1 MTFVRVFRQ
10 FPGNSVI
17 SNIESVDIIDA
28 PPPSL
33 PQGAATGTV
42 VCVGEFERGAVNQ
55 PIEITSANDQL
66 NKLGGLGFPT
76 TFSAHDGAVARQSA
90 GTENWNGNGFIW
102 LRNKKWRRLICVR
115 VDNSAG
121 QVEFSRLACLTGGV
135 GPFAAADADAIT
147 FERDGAS
154 SSTAT
159 LSAAKGTI
167 LGASGTFTGLDGFT
181 MEIKVDAESSLVTTF
196 TAADTS
202 IGDVIARINATHAQ
216 TIAFDVSSELELRS
230 VIAGG
235 SGSITILDGST
246 AAVTLG
252 FPAAVQQVDTFD
264 FAGAVAT
271 DIMTDGAYTLR
282 VNLLV
287 QGVSTDF
294 DVTATGA
301 TTGEVDFRDEM
312 LLLFQNAGVPGVI
325 FTATTGTDPEITATG
340 DQNVSFTSSIVAQ
353 PATDVSLTLTT
364 PGIVRAGFGTGNV
377 LDIGKFSVAEMAT
390 IIDAVASLTAEVTSA
405 GNLRVCNSGTPATGT
420 LQAISGAL
428 VAILG
433 FNVTDIADAADGADV
448 TIPAGT
454 RVQGTADGTV
464 WVTLEDVETG
474 SGGGTF
480 DALVRPFTDLDTA
493 LGSAIADITTI
504 VDELPDGFSVT
515 NAAAVTRLSAAQLD
529 NRYATAIEATLD
541 LNTPAVNDDFICS
554 ARSSAGIM
562 VSLLT
567 NANAATE
574 GGLSPRKT
582 ILRPL
587 LGTSIVDASG
597 STGQGVGT
605 QRNDRRQYVYPGVTT
620 QIPEISDVGARGGT
634 GFSAD
639 GIIETGADSF
649 LASVRSILN
658 PEENAGQALFDTN
671 VGPLSILAMED
682 SVNPERG
689 GNGLVLGD
697 YINFKASGITAPII
711 DQIDGPQFQSDVTSV
726 DPATSSNL
734 ADASRRVMADFVIKT
749 LSNISKPYVKKLNT
763 PKRRQALLQQ
773 FNVFFNGL
781 LSVDNP
787 DNQRIA
793 DFSVRDDS
801 TPEQRALG
809 TQAINVA
816 VQTLPA
822 MLSVLLRVEVG
833 TTVQVEE
840 AA

>member
-17 SNIESVDIIDA
+17 NNIESVDIIDA

-33 PQGAATGTV
+33 PLGAATGTV
-42 VCVGEFERGAVNQ
+42 VCVGEFERGALNQ

-76 TFSAHDGAVARQSA
+76 SFSPHDGAVARQSG

-167 LGASGTFTGLDGFT
+167 LGASGTFTGLDGLT
-181 MEIKVDAESSLVTTF
+181 MEIQIDAESSLVTTF
-196 TAADTS
+196 TAADAS
-202 IGDVIARINATHAQ
+202 LADVIARINATHAQ
-216 TIAFDVSSELELRS
+216 VIAFDVAGELELRS

-235 SGSITILDGST
+235 SGSVTILDSST

-252 FPAAVQQVDTFD
+252 FPAAVQQVDTYTVNAIS
-264 FAGAVAT
+264 AGT
-271 DIMTDGAYTLR
+271 YTLR
-282 VNLLV
+282 TNLLV
-287 QGVSTDF
+287 AGVSTDF
-294 DVTATGA
+294 DADYEAAGSETAT
-301 TTGEVDFRDEM
+301 ELRDA
-312 LLLFQNAGVPGVI
+312 LLLALQNAGVPGVT
-325 FTATTGTDPEITATG
+325 FAGSGAADITATG
-340 DQNVSFTSSIVAQ
+340 DQNILFTSSVAAE
-353 PATDVSLTLTT
+353 PTASDVTLALTT
-364 PGIVRAGFGTGNV
+364 PGVSRAGFGTGNV
-377 LDIGKFSVAEMAT
+377 LNVASFTATEMAT
-390 IIDAVASLTAEVTSA
+390 IIDAVASLSAEVTSA
-405 GNLRVCNSGTPATGT
+405 GNLRVCNSGTAGTGT

-428 VAILG
+428 VSILG

-474 SGGGTF
+474 SGGGPF
-480 DALVRPFTDLDTA
+480 AAKVRPFEDLDTA
-493 LGSAIADITTI
+493 TPSAIGDITTI
-504 VDELPDGFSVT
+504 IDELPDGFSVT

-529 NRYATAIEATLD
+529 TRYITAIEATLD

-554 ARSSAGIM
+554 ARSSATIM
-562 VSLLT
+562 TALLT
-567 NANAATE
+567 NANQATE

-582 ILRPL
+582 IVRPL
-587 LGTSIVDASG
+587 LGTSIADASG
-597 STGQGVGT
+597 TTGQGVGAN
-605 QRNDRRQYVYPGVTT
+605 RNDRLQYVFPGVTT
-620 QIPEISDVGARGGT
+620 QVPEISSVGARGGT
-634 GFSAD
+634 GFSD
-639 GIIETGADSF
+639 NGIIETGADSF

-682 SVNPERG
+682 AYNPEQG
-689 GNGLVLGD
+689 GVGLVLPD
-697 YINFKASGITAPII
+697 YINFKATGITAPII

-726 DPATSSNL
+726 NPSTQANL

-749 LSNISKPYVKKLNT
+749 LSDISKPYVKKLNT
-763 PKRRQALLQQ
+763 PKRRQALTQQ
-773 FNVFFNGL
+773 FNVFFNSL

-793 DFSVRDDS
+793 AFSVRDDS
-801 TPEQRALG
+801 TNEQRAVG
-809 TQAINVA
+809 IQAFNVL

-822 MLSVLLRVEVG
+822 MLTVLLRVEVG

-840 AA
+840 A

>member
-17 SNIESVDIIDA
+17 NNIESVDIIDA

-33 PQGAATGTV
+33 PQGAGTGTM

-55 PIEITSANDQL
+55 PTELTSANDQL
-66 NKLGGLGFPT
+66 QKLGGLGFPT
-76 TFSAHDGAVARQSA
+76 TFSGHDGAVARQSG

-135 GPFAAADADAIT
+135 GPFSAANNNNIT
-147 FERDGAS
+147 FERDGTS
-154 SSTAT
+154 SSIASVLGTQ
-159 LSAAKGTI
+159 GTI
-167 LGASGTFTGLDGFT
+167 LGVTGTFTGLTGLT
-181 MEIKVDAESSLVTTF
+181 MEIQVDAESSLVTTF
-196 TAADTS
+196 TAADVTV
-202 IGDVIARINATHAQ
+202 GDVVARINATHAQ
-216 TIAFDVSSELELRS
+216 TIASENAGELELS
-230 VIAGG
+230 SIIAGG
-235 SGSITILDGST
+235 SGSITILDGSS
-246 AAVTLG
+246 AAITLG
-252 FPAAVQQVDTFD
+252 FPAAVQQVDTTV
-264 FAGAVAT
+264 VAAAQIGT
-271 DIMTDGAYTLR
+271 YTLR
-282 VNLLV
+282 TNLLV

-294 DVTATGA
+294 DATYESLDA
-301 TTGEVDFRDEM
+301 VIENLRDG
-312 LLLFQNAGVPGVI
+312 LLLALQNSGAPGVV
-325 FTATTGTDPEITATG
+325 FTASSTDTILSTG
-340 DQNVSFTSSIVAQ
+340 DINVSFTSTVEAEVTASDIT
-353 PATDVSLTLTT
+353 PAVTSPAAIL
-364 PGIVRAGFGTGNV
+364 RAGYGTGNV
-377 LDIGKFSVAEMAT
+377 LDVNNFSASEMAT
-390 IIDAVASLTAEVTSA
+390 IIDAVASLTAEVTST
-405 GNLRVCNSGTPATGT
+405 GNLRVCNSGTPAIGT
-420 LQAISGAL
+420 LQAISGDL
-428 VAILG
+428 LPILG

-464 WVTLEDVETG
+464 WVTLEDIETG

-480 DALVRPFTDLDTA
+480 DALVRPFEDLDTA
-493 LGSAIADITTI
+493 VPSAIGDITTI

-529 NRYATAIEATLD
+529 GRYATAIEATLD
-541 LNTPAVNDDFICS
+541 LNTPAANDDFICS
-554 ARSSAGIM
+554 ARSSPGIM
-562 VSLLT
+562 ASLLA

-582 ILRPL
+582 IVRPL
-587 LGTSIVDASG
+587 LGTSIEEASG
-597 STGQGVGT
+597 STGQGVGA
-605 QRNDRRQYVYPGVTT
+605 QRNDRRQYVFPGVTT

-634 GFSAD
+634 GFSDD

-649 LASVRSILN
+649 LGSVRSILN

-671 VGPLSILAMED
+671 VGPLSFLALED
-682 SVNPERG
+682 AYNPERG
-689 GNGLVLGD
+689 GTGLVLGN
-697 YINFKASGITAPII
+697 YINLKASGITAPII

-726 DPATSSNL
+726 DPTTSPNL

-749 LSNISKPYVKKLNT
+749 LAGISKPYVKKLNT
-763 PKRRQALLQQ
+763 PKRRQALTTQ

-793 DFSVRDDS
+793 AYSVRDDS
-801 TPEQRALG
+801 SDDQRAVG
-809 TQAINVA
+809 IQAFNVL

-822 MLSVLLRVEVG
+822 MLTVLLRVEVG

-840 AA
+840 A

>member
-10 FPGNSVI
+10 FPGSSVI
-17 SNIESVDIIDA
+17 NNIESVDIIDA

-33 PQGAATGTV
+33 PVGAGTGTV

-55 PIEITSANDQL
+55 PLEITSANDQL
-66 NKLGGLGFPT
+66 NKLGGLGFQT
-76 TFSAHDGAVARQSA
+76 TFSSHDGAVARQSG
-90 GTENWNGNGFIW
+90 GTENWNGNGFVW

-135 GPFAAADADAIT
+135 GPFSAADADSIT
-147 FERDGAS
+147 FQRDGS
-154 SSTAT
+154 AT
-159 LSAAKGTI
+159 SISGLSAAKASV
-167 LGASGTFTGLDGFT
+167 LGASGTFTGLDTLT
-181 MEIKVDAESSLVTTF
+181 MEIKVDEESSLVTTF
-196 TAADTS
+196 TAADVTLTN
-202 IGDVIARINATHAQ
+202 VIDRINATHAQ
-216 TIAFDVSSELELRS
+216 TIAFDTGGELELRS

-235 SGSITILDGST
+235 AGSITILDSST

-252 FPAAVQQVDTFD
+252 FPAVVQQVDTYSVD
-264 FAGAVAT
+264 AVSAGT
-271 DIMTDGAYTLR
+271 YTLR
-282 VNLLV
+282 TNLLV

-294 DVTATGA
+294 DATYEAGGGETVTQL
-301 TTGEVDFRDEM
+301 RDALVVAFE
-312 LLLFQNAGVPGVI
+312 NAAIPGVTIAGVP
-325 FTATTGTDPEITATG
+325 TDDITVTG
-340 DQNVSFTSSIVAQ
+340 DDNITFTSSVFAEPTASDIAAPVTS
-353 PATDVSLTLTT
+353 PAAV
-364 PGIVRAGFGTGNV
+364 VRGGFGVGNV
-377 LDIGKFSVAEMAT
+377 LNVDSFTAAEMAT
-390 IIDAVASLTAEVTSA
+390 IIDAQASLSAEVTSA
-405 GNLRVCNSGTPATGT
+405 GNLRVCNTGTPGTGT
-420 LQAISGAL
+420 LQAITGAL
-428 VAILG
+428 VSILG
-433 FNVTDIADAADGADV
+433 FNITDIADANDGADV

-454 RVQGTADGTV
+454 RVQGTLDGTV
-464 WVTLEDVETG
+464 WVTLEDIETG

-480 DALVRPFTDLDTA
+480 DAKVRPFEDLDTA
-493 LGSAIADITTI
+493 TPSAIGDITTI
-504 VDELPDGFSVT
+504 IDELPDGFSVT
-515 NAAAVTRLSAAQLD
+515 NAAVVTRLSAAQLD
-529 NRYATAIEATLD
+529 SRYATAIESTLD
-541 LNTPAVNDDFICS
+541 LSTPATDDDFICS

-562 VSLLT
+562 RALLA

-587 LGTSIVDASG
+587 LGTSITDARG
-597 STGQGVGT
+597 STGQGVGV
-605 QRNDRRQYVYPGVTT
+605 QRNDRRQYVFPGVTT

-634 GFSAD
+634 GFSDD
-639 GIIETGADSF
+639 GIVETGADSF

-671 VGPLSILAMED
+671 VGPLSILGMED
-682 SVNPERG
+682 AYNPEMG
-689 GNGLVLGD
+689 GTGLILPD

-726 DPATSSNL
+726 DPASSQNL

-749 LSNISKPYVKKLNT
+749 LAAISKPYVKKLNT
-763 PKRRQALLQQ
+763 PKRRQALTQQ
-773 FNVFFNGL
+773 YNVFFNGL

-793 DFSVRDDS
+793 AFSVRDDS
-801 TPEQRALG
+801 SDAQRAAG
-809 TQAINVA
+809 IQAFNVV

-822 MLSVLLRVEVG
+822 MLTVLLRVEVG

>member
-17 SNIESVDIIDA
+17 NNIESVDIIDA

-33 PQGAATGTV
+33 PLGAATGTV
-42 VCVGEFERGAVNQ
+42 VCVGEFERGDVDQ
-55 PIEITSANDQL
+55 PIEIFSANDQL
-66 NKLGGLGFPT
+66 QKLGGLGFPT
-76 TFSAHDGAVARQSA
+76 TFSSNDGAVARQSG

-135 GPFAAADADAIT
+135 GPFSAASADLIT
-147 FERDGAS
+147 FERDGTS
-154 SSTAT
+154 PSTAT
-159 LSAAKGTI
+159 LAAAKGTI
-167 LGASGTFTGLDGFT
+167 LGASGTFTGLTGLT

-196 TAADTS
+196 TAADITLA
-202 IGDVIARINATHAQ
+202 DVIARINATHAQ

-230 VIAGG
+230 FISGG
-235 SGSITILDGST
+235 SGFIQILDSST

-252 FPAAVQQVDTFD
+252 FPVGVAQLDTYTSAAVS
-264 FAGAVAT
+264 AGL
-271 DIMTDGAYTLR
+271 YTLR
-282 VNLLV
+282 TNLLV

-294 DVTATGA
+294 DANYTAAGSES
-301 TTGEVDFRDEM
+301 TTELRDA
-312 LLLFQNAGVPGVI
+312 LLLALQNAGVPGVT
-325 FTATTGTDPEITATG
+325 FAASGALDITATG
-340 DQNVSFTSSIVAQ
+340 DTNILFTSSVFAE
-353 PATDVSLTLTT
+353 PTASDVTLALTT
-364 PGIVRAGFGTGNV
+364 PGVVRAGFGTGNV
-377 LDIGKFSVAEMAT
+377 LDVSNFSATEMAT
-390 IIDAVASLTAEVTSA
+390 IIDAVASLTAEVTLA

-420 LQAISGAL
+420 LQATAGAL
-428 VAILG
+428 VTILG

-454 RVQGTADGTV
+454 RVQGTSDGTV
-464 WVTLEDVETG
+464 WVTLEDIETG

-480 DALVRPFTDLDTA
+480 DAKVRPFDDLDTA
-493 LGSAIADITTI
+493 LASAIADITTI
-504 VDELPDGFSVT
+504 VDALPDGFSVT

-529 NRYATAIEATLD
+529 ARYATAIEATLD
-541 LNTPAVNDDFICS
+541 LNTPATNDDFICS

-587 LGTSIVDASG
+587 IGTSIADASG

-605 QRNDRRQYVYPGVTT
+605 QRNDRRQYVFPGVTT
-620 QIPEISDVGARGGT
+620 QIPEISNVGARGGT
-634 GFSAD
+634 GFSDD
-639 GIIETGADSF
+639 GIIETGGDGF

-671 VGPLSILAMED
+671 VGPLAILALENLY
-682 SVNPERG
+682 NPEKVG
-689 GNGLVLGD
+689 GSGLVLGN

-711 DQIDGPQFQSDVTSV
+711 DQIDGPQFQSDVTSI
-726 DPATSSNL
+726 DPATSPGL

-749 LSNISKPYVKKLNT
+749 LSNIAKPYVKKLNT

-773 FNVFFNGL
+773 FNIFFSGL
-781 LSVDNP
+781 LSPNNP

-793 DFSVRDDS
+793 AFSVRDDS
-801 TPEQRALG
+801 TPEQRAAG
-809 TQAINVA
+809 IQAFNVL

-833 TTVQVEE
+833 TTVQVDET
-840 AA
+840 

>member
-17 SNIESVDIIDA
+17 NNIESVDIIDA

-33 PQGAATGTV
+33 PLGAATGTV

-55 PIEITSANDQL
+55 PIELTSANDQL
-66 NKLGGLGFPT
+66 QKLGGLGFPT
-76 TFSAHDGAVARQSA
+76 TFSAHDGAVARQSG

-135 GPFAAADADAIT
+135 GPFSANNSNAIT

-154 SSTAT
+154 PSTAT
-159 LSAAKGTI
+159 LLGTKGTI
-167 LGASGTFTGLDGFT
+167 LGVTGTFTGLAGLT
-181 MEIKVDAESSLVTTF
+181 MEIQVDAESSLVTTF
-196 TAADTS
+196 TAADVT

-216 TIAFDVSSELELRS
+216 TIASDSSSEILLS
-230 VIAGG
+230 SIIAGG
-235 SGSITILDGST
+235 SGSITILDSST

-252 FPAAVQQVDTFD
+252 FPAAVQQIDTTIVT
-264 FAGAVAT
+264 AAQVGT
-271 DIMTDGAYTLR
+271 YTLR
-282 VNLLV
+282 INLLV

-294 DVTATGA
+294 DATYA
-301 TTGEVDFRDEM
+301 SADTVIENLRDG
-312 LLLFQNAGVPGVI
+312 LLLALQNSGAPGVT
-325 FTATTGTDPEITATG
+325 FTGSSTVAILSIG
-340 DQNVSFTSSIVAQ
+340 DVNVSFTSTVEAEVS
-353 PATDVSLTLTT
+353 PADIT
-364 PGIVRAGFGTGNV
+364 PAVTSPPAVLRAGFGTGNV
-377 LDIGKFSVAEMAT
+377 LDVKNFSVAEIAT

-420 LQAISGAL
+420 LQAISGDL
-428 VAILG
+428 VAVLG

-454 RVQGTADGTV
+454 RVQGTAAGTV

-480 DALVRPFTDLDTA
+480 DALVRPFEDLDTA
-493 LGSAIADITTI
+493 VPSTIGDITTI

-529 NRYATAIEATLD
+529 SRYATAIESTLD
-541 LNTPAVNDDFICS
+541 LNTPAANDDFICS

-562 VSLLT
+562 TSLLA

-582 ILRPL
+582 IVRPL
-587 LGTSIVDASG
+587 LGTSIAEASG

-605 QRNDRRQYVYPGVTT
+605 RRNDRLQWVYPGVTT
-620 QIPEISDVGARGGT
+620 QVPELSNVGARGGT
-634 GFSAD
+634 GFSDD
-639 GIIETGADSF
+639 GIIDTGADSF

-671 VGPLSILAMED
+671 VGPLSILALED
-682 SVNPERG
+682 AYNPEKG
-689 GNGLVLGD
+689 GSGLVIGD

-711 DQIDGPQFQSDVTSV
+711 DQIDGPQFQSDVTSI
-726 DPATSSNL
+726 DPATSPNL

-749 LSNISKPYVKKLNT
+749 LADISKPYVKKLNT

-773 FNVFFNGL
+773 YNVFFNGL
-781 LSVDNP
+781 LSPDNP

-801 TPEQRALG
+801 TPEQRAVG
-809 TQAINVA
+809 IQAFNVL
-816 VQTLPA
+816 VQTIPA

-840 AA
+840 A